1 MSDKTRESDQDR
13 TAVQPHFYEQFI
25 EKQHRIFVNRNL
37 RMSSIRWVGFDMD
50 HTLALYNR
58 NFIEALAF
66 DLSLQALVREKGYP
80 RALLDTRY
88 DPDFGIRGLVVD
100 KEEGNILKMDRFH
113 YVAVAYHGFKALDK
127 ETRKGLYT
135 SEPMQLSSSRFWS
148 SDTLFGLPEIAL
160 YASVVEALE
169 AMGWPPGLTYRQAFT
184 DIRTC
189 VDLVHKDGSL
199 KSVFRERLGECFL
212 RDPRLVATLDKFR
225 GEGKRLFLLTNSD
238 YAYTDWVLRW
248 VMNDGERDRS
258 WWSFFD
264 LIVTDSHKPGFFQEG
279 IPWKRLEVAD
289 HSVPCF
295 SGGNVRLLEE
305 KLGARGDEVLYVG
318 DHIFGDILRS
328 KKSSGWRT
336 VMIVEEL
343 EHEIRVALGSEELRA
358 VIDQLEMEN
367 SDLLAR
373 VARLRRRQERAAA
386 VGAPEPRGGFSAE
399 EKELG
404 ARLTRNMLRINE
416 LEEEIRRRYNPW
428 WGSLCKVDGE
438 LSRFGDQMRDFAC
451 LYTARVSNFL
461 YYPPGRYFLSPV
473 EFLPHE
479 I

>member
-1 MSDKTRESDQDR
+1 MSDTTRESVPDR
-13 TAVQPHFYEQFI
+13 EAVHPHFYEQFI

-37 RMSSIRWVGFDMD
+37 RMRSIRWVGFDMD

-66 DLSLQALVREKGYP
+66 DLSLQALVREKDYP
-80 RALLDTRY
+80 RELLGIRY

-113 YVAVAYHGFKALDK
+113 YVAVAYHGFRVLDK

-135 SEPMQLSSSRFWS
+135 SEPMQLSSPRFWS

-169 AMGWPPGLTYRQAFT
+169 EMGWPPGLTYRQAFT

-189 VDLVHKDGSL
+189 VDLVHKDDSL
-199 KSVFRERLGECFL
+199 KSIFRERRGECFL
-212 RDPRLVATLDKFR
+212 SDPRLVATLDRFR
-225 GEGKRLFLLTNSD
+225 TEGQRLFLLTNSD
-238 YAYTDWVLRW
+238 YEYTDWVLSW
-248 VMNDGERDRS
+248 VMNDGERGRP

-264 LIVTDSHKPGFFQEG
+264 LIVTDSHKPGFFHEG
-279 IPWKRLEVAD
+279 IPWKRLAIAD
-289 HSVPCF
+289 HEVPSF
-295 SGGNVRLLEE
+295 SGGNVRLLEDHI
-305 KLGARGDEVLYVG
+305 GARGDEILYIG

-328 KKSSGWRT
+328 KKSRGWRT
-336 VMIVEEL
+336 VMVVEEL
-343 EHEIRVALGSEELRA
+343 EHEIRVGLATEEQRA
-358 VIDQLEMEN
+358 VIDQLEMAN

-386 VGAPEPRGGFSAE
+386 VGAPGPGDAFSAE
-399 EKELG
+399 EKELES
-404 ARLTRNMLRINE
+404 RLTRNLLRINE

-461 YYPPGRYFLSPV
+461 YYPPKRYFLSPV